1 MYNGSIINESPT
13 VSFQVKEDLKGAA
26 FTAVALVDG
35 GIVSATDSDV
45 SIGILT
51 AEHELPITA
60 GEDVTVQ
67 VKDISTW
74 IAGEEIKAG
83 DLLTAGENGVAMKAT
98 SGKFILGQALENGT
112 KDSAIQVQITKSGFA
127 PAS

>member
-1 MYNGSIINESPT
+1 MYNGSMINESPT

-35 GIVSATDSDV
+35 GIISATDSDI

-67 VKDISTW
+67 VKDIR
-74 IAGEEIKAG
+74 ALG
-83 DLLTAGENGVAMKAT
+83 LLARK
-98 SGKFILGQALENGT
+98 
-112 KDSAIQVQITKSGFA
+112 
-127 PAS
+127 